1 MKKMYF
7 AVLAFAGLTLAACG
21 GAETTEEAVEVT
33 YGLDAEA
40 TNLRWTGKYV
50 SDGHTHTGTVKVKDG
65 SIVYKGD
72 EFVSGAFTIDMTTIT
87 DEDLPAPMKDTLE
100 SHLKGAY
107 FFNVAQTAD
116 VPVTINSISDKEV
129 TVTINVLGK
138 EVKAVM
144 PLKISKDDKKMT
156 ASGKFDVDFKETMM
170 GGMQPQPGKPENERV
185 ETTISFELN
194 LVLNKQ

>member
-7 AVLAFAGLTLAACG
+7 AMLAFAGLTLAACG
-21 GAETTEEAVEVT
+21 GTATTEEAKEVT
-33 YGLDAEA
+33 YGLDAAA
-40 TNLRWTGKYV
+40 TSLRWTGKYV
-50 SDGHTHTGTVKVKDG
+50 SDGHTHTGTVQVKDG

-72 EFVSGAFTIDMTTIT
+72 EFASGSFTIDMTTIT

-107 FFNVAQTAD
+107 FFNAAENAD
-116 VPVTINSISDKEV
+116 VPVTITSISDKEV
-129 TVTINVLGK
+129 TAIINVLGK

-144 PLKISKDDKKMT
+144 PLKISKDDTKMT
-156 ASGKFDVDFKETMM
+156 ATGKFDVDFKETMM

-185 ETTISFELN
+185 ETVISFELK